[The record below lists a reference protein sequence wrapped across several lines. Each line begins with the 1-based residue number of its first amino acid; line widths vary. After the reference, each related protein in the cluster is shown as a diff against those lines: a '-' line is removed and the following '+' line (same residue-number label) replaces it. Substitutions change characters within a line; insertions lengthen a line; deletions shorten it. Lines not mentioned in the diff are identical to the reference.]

1 MAQLNTSEST
11 QSGKKIRSKKMIV
24 GVDLTAMVDLAF
36 LLITFFML
44 TTSLLKQ
51 KAMDVN
57 MPVGEDPRTVPDN
70 RSLTICLGSNNQMV
84 WFRGTL
90 ANPFEKPKKA
100 SYSKNGI
107 REVLNLQSK
116 KVIALTNDPK
126 KDIIV
131 LIKPS
136 DKSNYK
142 NLVNILDEMTIS
154 HIKQYAI
161 ADILP
166 EELVV
171 LKKENLY

>member
-1 MAQLNTSEST
+1 MAQLNTSES
-11 QSGKKIRSKKMIV
+11 SKSSKKIRSKKMIV

-44 TTSLLKQ
+44 TTSLAKQ
-51 KAMDVN
+51 KAMDIN
-57 MPVGEDPRTVPDN
+57 MPVGDDTGTIPDN
-70 RSLTICLGSNNQMV
+70 RSLTICLGSNNQVV
-84 WFRGTL
+84 WYRGTL
-90 ANPFEKPKKA
+90 DNTFEKPTKA
-100 SYSKNGI
+100 TYSGDGLRKI
-107 REVLNLQSK
+107 LNSQSK
-116 KVIALTNDPK
+116 LVLAMTNNPK

-142 NLVNILDEMTIS
+142 NLVDVLDEMAIS
-154 HIKQYAI
+154 NVKQYSI

-166 EELVV
+166 QEIDL

>member
-1 MAQLNTSEST
+1 MAQLNTSQST

-44 TTSLLKQ
+44 TTSLAKQ

-57 MPVGEDPRTVPDN
+57 MPVGENPATVPDN
-70 RSLTICLGSNNQMV
+70 RSLTICLGSNNQVV
-84 WFRGTL
+84 WYRGIL
-90 ANPFEKPKKA
+90 NNPFEKPTKA

-107 REVLNLQSK
+107 REILNLQSK
-116 KVIALTNDPK
+116 KVVALTKDVK
-126 KDIIV
+126 KDMIV

-142 NLVNILDEMTIS
+142 NLVDILDEMAIS
-154 HIKQYAI
+154 HVKQYAI
-161 ADILP
+161 GDILP
-166 EELVV
+166 EEIDV
-171 LKKENLY
+171 LKKEKLY